1 MYKCLIRPICRK
13 IRFLSVYLYISTFY
27 VLLSNMMFWH
37 NKQKTMIT
45 LKININLTLNTAV
58 SEISIFTIRSETGNE
73 NVQGAPKKVIP

>member
-1 MYKCLIRPICRK
+1 
-13 IRFLSVYLYISTFY
+13 
-27 VLLSNMMFWH
+27 MFWH